1 MNARIG
7 GTRQSAAYRFLPA
20 SVSLLPGI
28 STMRARNE
36 CARRRRS
43 ALAAVGLLFWV
54 GCDAVREDRTINIS
68 PSGNQVAFQHGAD
81 GIFIA
86 DPRTGELH
94 RVFDPDRSI
103 VAVSSPLWSADE
115 SRAIFTTA
123 RDAPPTGSEA
133 ALEKKVGRPPGSSAG
148 NPSGNPTAT
157 PNGRESAAAPVDWND
172 APEGRFF
179 LPLPVVYTC
188 WQIER
193 APDGSFKKP
202 VALFEA
208 HAGHAGYVAGNW
220 AVRQS
225 PKGERILFVDQEAPQ
240 GHAVWSFDIKSAKKS
255 RVFPPAG
262 IAAPGYVL
270 ADFTPDGSRIA
281 CTAGRDMGGLAVT
294 VGPHREMDFD
304 VEDSATTHQL
314 DGIWIQAA
322 DGASWRHVA
331 QSSVGANPQRGEGL
345 GTLIERRPV
354 FSKDGSRFA
363 FARPVE
369 GPASPRTLLFRAQT
383 SDRKVEQIF
392 AVDGQILDSHW
403 SPDARLGFVA
413 MTQHPEL
420 TVIDAAGKI
429 EHPVPHDFVRNF
441 AGWNPSGDTLAYV
454 IAEHP
459 PRDLFAAVR
468 PKSGPAAQP
477 AKKVE
482 KADKDEKLINGS
494 PLLWPDPLARDALV
508 VLPKGGQPRVVIA
521 GLRFTFPQWSP
532 ARESI
537 SVWGTFTPS
546 HQSWVDAV
554 LGHGL
559 TMRTGDPAAVI
570 DVTTG
575 SVHWLAIKGDEQTQI
590 GHYLQE
596 KHDFAGALD
605 WYRKAEKTLPKLQP
619 LTPLELEQGVASDVA
634 RRRMFEFLLWHCLA
648 KLGKETDANARLT
661 AFEQA
666 CRIRWP
672 TAPTAPAP
680 AAPGNGGP
688 LATTGVNGPHLTQST
703 AGEPAERVASLMR
716 ALAEAQAL
724 LSIDDTDGAINFFR
738 ARLDA
743 TTVKKPLDPTDRFG
757 DLVAL
762 SQLELLA
769 GRPAAYLQ
777 LATNELGPWMAANL
791 EDRPQSSTTNG
802 PDELRLV
809 LTNGVGLALSPL
821 FDSAFTRQLPAD
833 AVAQAAASWR
843 VLRSRCNSQSAK
855 LLADL
860 VLRGLLPVERNQD
873 RDELNARIAKNP
885 AHAWYNWDART
896 LP

>member
-1 MNARIG
+1 M
-7 GTRQSAAYRFLPA
+7 
-20 SVSLLPGI
+20 
-28 STMRARNE
+28 MRARNE

-43 ALAAVGLLFWV
+43 ALAAIGLLFWV
-54 GCDAVREDRTINIS
+54 GCDPVREDRAINIS
-68 PSGNQVAFQHGAD
+68 PSGNQAAFQHGAD

-86 DPRTGELH
+86 DPRTGELQ

-123 RDAPPTGSEA
+123 RDAPPTGSQA
-133 ALEKKVGRPPGSSAG
+133 ALEKKVGRPVGSSAG
-148 NPSGNPTAT
+148 NSSANPPRNAV
-157 PNGRESAAAPVDWND
+157 GRESAASPVDWND
-172 APEGRFF
+172 APEGRYF

-225 PKGERILFVDQEAPQ
+225 PKGEKILFVDHEAPQ
-240 GHAVWSFDIKSAKKS
+240 GHAVWSFDIKSAEKS

-262 IAAPGYVL
+262 IAALGYVL
-270 ADFTPDGSRIA
+270 ADFTPDGSRVA
-281 CTAGRDMGGLAVT
+281 CTTGRDMGGLAVT

-314 DGIWIQAA
+314 DGIWIQA

-331 QSSVGANPQRGEGL
+331 HSSVSANPQRRDGL

-354 FSKDGSRFA
+354 FSKDGARFA
-363 FARPVE
+363 FARPVDD
-369 GPASPRTLLFRAQT
+369 PASPRTLLFRAQT

-392 AVDGQILDSHW
+392 AVDGQILDPHW
-403 SPDARLGFVA
+403 SPDVRLGFVA
-413 MTQHPEL
+413 VTTHPEL

-429 EHPVPHDFVRNF
+429 DHPVPHDLVRSF
-441 AGWNPSGDTLAYV
+441 AGWNSSGDTLAYV

-459 PRDLFAAVR
+459 PRVLFTAAS
-468 PKSGPAAQP
+468 PKPGPAAEP
-477 AKKVE
+477 AKKGE
-482 KADKDEKLINGS
+482 KADKDEKPINGS
-494 PLLWPDPLARDALV
+494 PLLWPDPLARDGLV
-508 VLPKGGQPRVVIA
+508 IMPKGGQPRVVIA
-521 GLRFTFPQWSP
+521 GLRFTFPQWTP

-575 SVHWLAIKGDEQTQI
+575 RVRWLAIKADEQAQI
-590 GHYLQE
+590 GHYQQE
-596 KHDFAGALD
+596 KHDFSGALD

-619 LTPLELEQGVASDVA
+619 LTPLEVERGVASDVA
-634 RRRMFEFLLWHCLA
+634 RRRMFEFLVWHCLA
-648 KLGKETDANARLT
+648 KLGKEADATARLT

-666 CRIRWP
+666 CRIQWP
-672 TAPTAPAP
+672 TAPMAPP
-680 AAPGNGGP
+680 SAAPGNG
-688 LATTGVNGPHLTQST
+688 ANGPHLTQST

-724 LSIDDTDGAINFFR
+724 LSIDDTEGAINFFR

-743 TTVKKPLDPTDRFG
+743 TGGQGQPATAAKKPLDPADRLG
-757 DLVAL
+757 DMVAL

-777 LATNELGPWMAANL
+777 LVTNELGPWAAANL
-791 EDRPQSSTTNG
+791 EDRPQSSATNG
-802 PDELRLV
+802 PDALRFV
-809 LTNGVGLALSPL
+809 LANGVGLALSPL

-833 AVAQAAASWR
+833 TVAQATDSWR
-843 VLRSRCNSQSAK
+843 ALRSRCHSQAAK

-860 VLRGLLPVERNQD
+860 ALRGLLPAERNQD

-885 AHAWYNWDART
+885 ARAWYNWDARP

>member
-1 MNARIG
+1 
-7 GTRQSAAYRFLPA
+7 
-20 SVSLLPGI
+20 
-28 STMRARNE
+28 MRARNE

-43 ALAAVGLLFWV
+43 ALAALGLLFWV
-54 GCDAVREDRTINIS
+54 GCDAVREDRAINVS
-68 PSGNQVAFQHGAD
+68 PSGNQVAFQHGED

-86 DPRTGELH
+86 DPRTGVLR

-103 VAVSSPLWSADE
+103 VAVSSPLWLADE

-123 RDAPPTGSEA
+123 RDAPLTGPEA
-133 ALEKKVGRPPGSSAG
+133 ALEKKVGRPPVSSAG
-148 NPSGNPTAT
+148 NPSANSART
-157 PNGRESAAAPVDWND
+157 PGGRELAASPVDWSD

-193 APDGSFKKP
+193 AADGSFKKP
-202 VALFEA
+202 IALFEA
-208 HAGHAGYVAGNW
+208 RAGHAGYVAGNW

-225 PKGERILFVDQEAPQ
+225 PKGEKILFVDHEAPQ
-240 GHAVWSFDIKSAKKS
+240 GHAVWAFDIKSAKKS

-262 IAAPGYVL
+262 IAAPGFVL

-281 CTAGRDMGGLAVT
+281 CTAGRDMGGLTVS

-304 VEDSATTHQL
+304 ADGLPSPHEV

-331 QSSVGANPQRGEGL
+331 QSSERAVPQRPEGL

-363 FARPVE
+363 FARRVDD
-369 GPASPRTLLFRAQT
+369 PASASTLLFRAQT

-392 AVDGQILDSHW
+392 AVDGQILDPHW

-413 MTQHPEL
+413 MTTHPEL

-441 AGWNPSGDTLAYV
+441 AGWNPPGDTLAYV

-459 PRDLFAAVR
+459 PRDLFTAAS
-468 PKSGPAAQP
+468 PKPGRASDP
-477 AKKVE
+477 AKKRELAE
-482 KADKDEKLINGS
+482 KADSDEKPVNGS

-508 VLPKGGQPRVVIA
+508 VLPKGGPPRVVIA

-570 DVTTG
+570 DVATG
-575 SVHWLAIKGDEQTQI
+575 NVRWLAIKGDEQAQI

-596 KHDFAGALD
+596 KHDFAGCS
-605 WYRKAEKTLPKLQP
+605 T
-619 LTPLELEQGVASDVA
+619 GIA
-634 RRRMFEFLLWHCLA
+634 RRK
-648 KLGKETDANARLT
+648 KLCPSCSPSRRSSSSRG
-661 AFEQA
+661 
-666 CRIRWP
+666 WP
-672 TAPTAPAP
+672 ATSP
-680 AAPGNGGP
+680 AAACSSFCCGI
-688 LATTGVNGPHLTQST
+688 AWRRW
-703 AGEPAERVASLMR
+703 A
-716 ALAEAQAL
+716 
-724 LSIDDTDGAINFFR
+724 
-738 ARLDA
+738 
-743 TTVKKPLDPTDRFG
+743 K
-757 DLVAL
+757 
-762 SQLELLA
+762 
-769 GRPAAYLQ
+769 RP
-777 LATNELGPWMAANL
+777 
-791 EDRPQSSTTNG
+791 RP
-802 PDELRLV
+802 P
-809 LTNGVGLALSPL
+809 
-821 FDSAFTRQLPAD
+821 
-833 AVAQAAASWR
+833 
-843 VLRSRCNSQSAK
+843 
-855 LLADL
+855 
-860 VLRGLLPVERNQD
+860 
-873 RDELNARIAKNP
+873 RD
-885 AHAWYNWDART
+885 
-896 LP
+896 